1 MEDYKKSHGPEMG
14 RVAGD
19 FISGPELGHVAGD
32 FISGPE
38 MGRVTVDFISSPEGI
53 PARGGLLWR
62 GISL

>member
-14 RVAGD
+14 RVT
-19 FISGPELGHVAGD
+19 GD